1 MMIEA
6 PELALPGI
14 RHAFFTREGGVSE
27 GIYASL
33 NGGLGSADERAR
45 VVENRRRMAEA
56 VGVAPDALVGLH
68 QVHSAECVAVD
79 RPIGHPWPGERPR
92 ADAMACATPGLA
104 LAIATADCGPILF
117 ADAEAR
123 VIGACHAGWRGA
135 FTGVIDAT
143 VAAMEGLG
151 AARERI
157 VAVLGPTIG
166 RDAYEV
172 GPEFVD
178 RFLARDRATSR
189 HFHATSRQDATS
201 RDGHAMFDLPG
212 YIMARLAEAGIGGA
226 VDLGLCTYS
235 DPDRFY
241 SYRRTTHRGEPDYGR
256 LISAI
261 SLSH

>member
-1 MMIEA
+1 MLIEA

-14 RHAFFTREGGVSE
+14 RHAFFTRKGGVSE

-33 NGGLGSADERAR
+33 NGGLGSADDRAS
-45 VVENRRRMAEA
+45 VIENRRRMAEA
-56 VGVAPDALVGLH
+56 VGVAPEDLVSLH
-68 QVHSAECVAVD
+68 QVHSAECVVVD
-79 RPIGHPWPGERPR
+79 RPWPGERPR

-104 LAIATADCGPILF
+104 LAIATADCGPVLF
-117 ADAEAR
+117 ADADAR
-123 VIGACHAGWRGA
+123 VVGACHAGWRGA

-143 VAAMEGLG
+143 VAGMERLG

-172 GPEFVD
+172 GPEFVARLRAQNTANS
-178 RFLARDRATSR
+178 RFLTANSR
-189 HFHATSRQDATS
+189 P
-201 RDGHAMFDLPG
+201 GHAMFDLPA

-226 VDLGLCTYS
+226 ADLGSCTYS

-241 SYRRTTHRGEPDYGR
+241 SYRRATHRGEPDYGR

-261 SLSH
+261 SLTR

>member
-1 MMIEA
+1 MLIEA

-33 NGGLGSADERAR
+33 NGGLGSADETSR

-56 VGVAPDALVGLH
+56 VGVAPENLVGLH
-68 QVHSAECVAVD
+68 QVHSAECVVVD
-79 RPIGHPWPGERPR
+79 HPWPDERPR

-104 LAIATADCGPILF
+104 LAIATADCGPVLF

-123 VIGACHAGWRGA
+123 VVGACHAGWRGA
-135 FTGVIDAT
+135 LTGVIDAT
-143 VAAMEGLG
+143 VAGMERLG

-172 GPEFVD
+172 GPEFVARLRGED
-178 RFLARDRATSR
+178 QANSRFLMASSR
-189 HFHATSRQDATS
+189 T
-201 RDGHAMFDLPG
+201 GHAMFDLPA
-212 YIMARLAEAGIGGA
+212 YIMARLAGSGIGGA
-226 VDLGLCTYS
+226 ADLGACTYS
-235 DPDRFY
+235 DPERFY
-241 SYRRTTHRGEPDYGR
+241 SYRRATHRGEADYGR
-256 LISAI
+256 LISVI
-261 SLSH
+261 SLAR